1 MKGLLHL
8 LFLTFVPG
16 VELRGSL
23 PLSILYYRNNP
34 VVSFFVLTAFNILIV
49 PLVFLLWDI
58 ALFLADKIK
67 IVDIY
72 LKKLRK
78 RSEKAVEKYG
88 FWALALFVAIPLPGT
103 GAYTGAFIAEPF
115 GVDKRKAF
123 FSVAVGVFVAGL
135 LVMLMSVGVFSLR
148 K

>member
-103 GAYTGAFIAEPF
+103 GAYTGAFIAELF
-115 GVDKRKAF
+115 GMDKRKAF
-123 FSVAVGVFVAGL
+123 LSVAVGVFVAGL

>member
-23 PLSILYYRNNP
+23 PLSILYYHNNP
-34 VVSFFVLTAFNILIV
+34 FASFFVLTAFNILIV
-49 PLVFLLWDI
+49 PLVFLLWDV

-67 IVDIY
+67 IIDTY

-78 RSEKAVEKYG
+78 RSERAVEKYG
-88 FWALALFVAIPLPGT
+88 FWALTLFVAVPLPGT
-103 GAYTGAFIAEPF
+103 GAYSGAFIAELF
-115 GVDKRKAF
+115 GMDKKKAF
-123 FSVAVGVFVAGL
+123 VSVSIGLLIAGF
-135 LVMLMSVGVFSLR
+135 LVMLMSMGAFSL
-148 K
+148 KK